1 MMDEDELDALTHE
14 VSELIKKRSGQV
26 VDLYELNDA
35 LVTLLSDVG
44 IEILDEAA

>member
-1 MMDEDELDALTHE
+1 MMDEDELDNLTHE
-14 VSELIKKRSGQV
+14 VSELIKKRSGQS

-35 LVTLLSDVG
+35 LATLLSDVG